1 MSIFKRF
8 KRTFWISVIVI
19 IHLIFSY
26 YLLKGWWYSG
36 IGTILIVI
44 ISYLFCKDKF
54 LKEIGLQLS
63 LVSFIISI
71 ILAVFAVISSFIIIK
86 YIGDKAGTGIQFTE
100 YVNYIHD
107 IFYTLNEEIILGAI
121 LLFNLSKKIKA
132 HPLIVSAGVAV
143 IFSLIHFVF
152 YKWIFLQKGIIA
164 TDTLFTLFLVGF
176 FRNNLILKFRHI
188 GYSWAFHFGWMAVMF
203 GSYHYYLSDLNQLTQ
218 VERFN
223 LYLGSSKMLI
233 TAAILAI
240 VSMGLF
246 RDNGPLRVYF
256 RTKNRI
262 SE

>member
-19 IHLIFSY
+19 IHLLFSY
-26 YLLKGWWYSG
+26 YFFKGWWYSG
-36 IGTILIVI
+36 IGTILILTV
-44 ISYLFCKDKF
+44 SYLFCKEKF
-54 LKEIGLQLS
+54 LKEIGLRLS
-63 LVSFIISI
+63 LVSFFISI

-86 YIGDKAGTGIQFTE
+86 YIGDRSGAEIQFTK
-100 YVNYIHD
+100 YGNYIHD

-121 LLFNLSKKIKA
+121 LLFNLSKKIKV
-132 HPLIVSAGVAV
+132 HPLIISAGVAV

-176 FRNNLILKFRHI
+176 FRNNLILKFKHI

-203 GSYHYYLSDLNQLTQ
+203 GSYHYYQSDLNQLTQ

-240 VSMGLF
+240 ISMGLF
-246 RDNGPLRVYF
+246 RNSYPLMGYF
-256 RTKNRI
+256 RTKRSI
-262 SE
+262 